1 MFQVTLFLFC
11 CKHVIVSKIMNFI
24 INIFIVSILGILI
37 RQSLHLTKQTWA
49 STYQQLATFSLLPAI
64 TFTVTKAISGDI
76 ALALGMVGALS
87 IVRFRNPV
95 RNTFELVNY
104 FALITIGITS
114 AVNIKYGIALSLFII
129 LVVFLTNYL
138 NQYMQKNN
146 NNFFSLS
153 FSEGE
158 VVNTLEVKF
167 IKKID
172 ENFDKTNL
180 IEEII
185 DNENNEFIYKFA
197 SRNKSEIENLKKE
210 LEKLETKNIII
221 NYS

>member
-1 MFQVTLFLFC
+1 
-11 CKHVIVSKIMNFI
+11 
-24 INIFIVSILGILI
+24 
-37 RQSLHLTKQTWA
+37 
-49 STYQQLATFSLLPAI
+49 
-64 TFTVTKAISGDI
+64 
-76 ALALGMVGALS
+76 
-87 IVRFRNPV
+87 
-95 RNTFELVNY
+95 
-104 FALITIGITS
+104 
-114 AVNIKYGIALSLFII
+114 
-129 LVVFLTNYL
+129 
-138 NQYMQKNN
+138 MQKNN

-167 IKKID
+167 SKKID

-210 LEKLETKNIII
+210 LEKLQTKNIII

>member
-1 MFQVTLFLFC
+1 MSFV
-11 CKHVIVSKIMNFI
+11 
-24 INIFIVSILGILI
+24 INIFIASVLGVLI

-64 TFTVTKAISGDI
+64 TFTVTKAIAGDI

-104 FALITIGITS
+104 FGLITVGITS

-129 LVVFLTNYL
+129 LVIFLTYYINEYA
-138 NQYMQKNN
+138 QKNN
-146 NNFFSLS
+146 NDFFSLS

-158 VVNTLEVKF
+158 KINTLEVKL

-172 ENFDKTNL
+172 ESFDTKNL
-180 IEEII
+180 VEEII
-185 DNENNEFIYKFA
+185 DDENNEFIYKFA
-197 SRNKSEIENLKKE
+197 CRKKDEIEILKKE
-210 LEKLETKNIII
+210 FEKIKTKNIII

>member
-1 MFQVTLFLFC
+1 
-11 CKHVIVSKIMNFI
+11 MNFVV
-24 INIFIVSILGILI
+24 NILIASILGVLI

-104 FALITIGITS
+104 FGLITIGITS

-129 LVVFLTNYL
+129 LVVFLTYYVNE
-138 NQYMQKNN
+138 YMQKNN
-146 NNFFSLS
+146 KNFFSLS

-158 VVNTLEVKF
+158 IINTLEVKF
-167 IKKID
+167 SKKID
-172 ENFDKTNL
+172 ENIDKTNL

-185 DNENNEFIYKFA
+185 DNENNEFIYKFG